1 MRLQW
6 FEYLYQ
12 GGSMELHKTSSG
24 PIMPPATLPEWK
36 IDEETRILAVV
47 VRAGEGKQKDATVT
61 VEVSP
66 AILKGWVIYQME
78 TVRLA
83 SGGMLNERHAEFH
96 INQLSVN
103 KQVRIDLLIRG
114 PYREATVGLAVGK
127 KKVG

>member
-12 GGSMELHKTSSG
+12 GGSMKLHTNSSG
-24 PIMPPATLPEWK
+24 PIMPPANLPAWK

-47 VRAGEGKQKDATVT
+47 VRADEGKRKDATVT
-61 VEVSP
+61 FEVSP
-66 AILKGWVIYQME
+66 ALIKGWVIYQME
-78 TVRLA
+78 TVRLT
-83 SGGMLNERHAEFH
+83 SGGMMNERHAEFS
-96 INQLSVN
+96 INQLSAN

-114 PYREATVGLAVGK
+114 PYREATVQFTEGK